1 MKTFTYLSVCLLTLL
16 LGGLSLQID
25 TDLHLNQQWQLLV
38 SPNSAHSFA
47 DIFFVESQL
56 PRLAVT
62 LLVGAMLGMVGSLM
76 QQLTQNNLTSP
87 LTLGTSSGA
96 WLALVIVNIWFVDW
110 VADYSALAAMIG
122 AIAAF
127 GLIVAIAGIRNMM
140 GLPLIVSGMVVNIL
154 LGSIAAALVAL
165 NQQFAQNIFMW
176 GAGDL
181 AQNSWEWFNW
191 LLPRVSIALL
201 VVLFAPRVLTL
212 LRLGQDGAQAR
223 GLSVLPAF
231 ALLMVIGIWL
241 VSVSITAV
249 GLISFIGLLTP
260 NIARSL
266 GARTPREELLSSL
279 VLGAALL
286 LITDSLAM
294 WLSVSLSTTIPSGVA
309 AAAIGAPALIWFSRQ
324 RVASAS
330 DRVNMTM
337 SESSKPISRNVI
349 LLIAAFGVL
358 GILAYSFISLG
369 DASSTFS
376 LPGEFQWQLRWPRML
391 TAISVGVALAV
402 AGIILQRVVYNPLAS
417 PDILGVSSGATF
429 AIIVLGVVSGSLL
442 SAFSWGVAF
451 AGSLSV
457 LLLLL
462 LLGRKSNYNP
472 SNFILSGIALTAL
485 LQALVQFTLAQGT
498 GDSYKTLLWL
508 TGSTYRVT
516 VSHVLVLAMAVSV
529 LLIVVFGISR
539 WLTLISVGREFATA
553 RGLSSAKVSGVSL
566 AIVALMCAF
575 ATATMG
581 PVSFVGLVAPHMASM
596 LGAKTIKTQLVTGSL
611 IGATLMI
618 WADWAGQALIYPNQI
633 AAGTLVATLG
643 SGYFLL
649 LMLKDKFR

>member
-279 VLGAALL
+279 ILGAALL

-337 SESSKPISRNVI
+337 SESSTPISRFVI
-349 LLIAAFGVL
+349 LLIATFGVL

-369 DASSTFS
+369 DTSSIFS

-391 TAISVGVALAV
+391 TALSVGVALAV

-442 SAFSWGVAF
+442 SALSWGVAF

-516 VSHVLVLAMAVSV
+516 ASHALVLAMAVSV
-529 LLIVVFGISR
+529 LLVVVFGISR

-596 LGAKTIKTQLVTGSL
+596 LGAKTIKTQLVTGAL

-649 LMLKDKFR
+649 LMLKGKFR